1 MFWARNTEFYEVSM
15 CKDSCGLKRCA
26 CACLSGEQLSN
37 WGFAP
42 ILCLSMWQQIWGQK
56 SFSGCL
62 LGAKVVGKKIFK
74 ARKKQLFGWIYSGE
88 KSKPP
93 TSNNRY
99 MEIFSYWKDP
109 FWIIIVR
116 SSIQPSPL
124 DTAVLQT
131 LMIDKDSSRSL
142 QLSICYKCI
151 KGFLFAHLCHLV
163 KAIKLS
169 SGVCLA

>member
-1 MFWARNTEFYEVSM
+1 MKGKVLMFWARNTEFYEVSM

-26 CACLSGEQLSN
+26 PACLSVRGTAKYF
-37 WGFAP
+37 GFCSYTLP
-42 ILCLSMWQQIWGQK
+42 FNVTTNLRPK
-56 SFSGCL
+56 SFFRVSSRGQ
-62 LGAKVVGKKIFK
+62 GSRKKVFK
-74 ARKKQLFGWIYSGE
+74 ARQNQLFGWIYSGE

-124 DTAVLQT
+124 DTAVLRT
-131 LMIDKDSSRSL
+131 LVIDKDSSRPL
-142 QLSICYKCI
+142 QLSICYKCKSVSYLPI
-151 KGFLFAHLCHLV
+151 CVF
-163 KAIKLS
+163 
-169 SGVCLA
+169 